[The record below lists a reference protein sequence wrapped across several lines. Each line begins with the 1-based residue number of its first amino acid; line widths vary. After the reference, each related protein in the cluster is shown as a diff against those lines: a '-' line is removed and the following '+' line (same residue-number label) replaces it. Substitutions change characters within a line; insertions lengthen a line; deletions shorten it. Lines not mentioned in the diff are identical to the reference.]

1 MRNDFI
7 GAESAVAGA
16 ILIDA
21 DCLPAVLA
29 LLQPEDFALEPT
41 RAIFAAA
48 RDLDREGKRA
58 DAVTIEAQLAKDGAP
73 LTREYLMQLMETTPT
88 AANVEGYAAIVRE
101 ASQRRQLRTLG
112 ESIVERSQAAESP
125 TEIIGD
131 AARLLE
137 RLEEQDAGDILSS
150 KDAVFQFYRYR
161 DTLEKGSGVAVPTGL
176 TGLDRLL
183 GGGFLDGGLYLA
195 AARPG
200 VGKTTVALTIADNVA
215 QDVGPV
221 LFVSL
226 EMSDEQL
233 TAKRISRCTA
243 LSSSDLLTRKLDGGK
258 YKAITDAGEYL
269 CKLPLFLNR
278 RPRCSVSD
286 IRALAR
292 KVKGL
297 RFVVVDY
304 LGLIQPEGRAQ
315 SRYEAITRISGDL
328 KALARTLNVPILA
341 LSQLN
346 RANEA
351 RADKRPTLADL
362 RDSGSLEQDADGV
375 ILLHRKDYYEDEDSG
390 AAVPIE
396 LHLAKNRHAGVGTI
410 ELAFDKRTSSFV
422 EFENGGRT

>member
-29 LLQPEDFALEPT
+29 LLQPEDFAMEPT
-41 RAIFAAA
+41 RAIFTVA
-48 RDLDREGKRA
+48 RDLDREGERA
-58 DAVTIEAQLAKDGAP
+58 DAVTIEARLAKEGAP

-101 ASQRRQLRTLG
+101 ASQRRRLRALG
-112 ESIVERSQAAESP
+112 ESIVERAQAAENP
-125 TEIIGD
+125 AEIIGD

-137 RLEEQDAGDILSS
+137 QLEEQDAGDILSS

-161 DTLEKGSGVAVPTGL
+161 DTLEKGGGVAVPTGL

-243 LSSSDLLTRKLDGGK
+243 LSSTDLLTRGLDDDR
-258 YKAITDAGEYL
+258 YKAVAAAGKYL
-269 CKLPLFLNR
+269 CKLPLYLNR
-278 RPRCSVSD
+278 RPRCTVSD

-292 KVKGL
+292 KIKGL

-304 LGLIQPEGRAQ
+304 LGLIQPEGRTL
-315 SRYEAITRISGDL
+315 SRYEAVTRISGDL
-328 KALARTLNVPILA
+328 KALARTLGVPVLA
-341 LSQLN
+341 LCQLN

-351 RADKRPTLADL
+351 RADKRPSLADL

-396 LHLAKNRHAGVGTI
+396 LHLAKNRHAGVGKI

-422 EFENGGRT
+422 EFENRA

>member
-41 RAIFAAA
+41 RAIFTAA
-48 RDLDREGKRA
+48 RDLDREGERA
-58 DAVTIEAQLAKDGAP
+58 DAVTIEARLAKDGAP

-101 ASQRRQLRTLG
+101 ASQRRRLRTLG
-112 ESIVERSQAAESP
+112 ESIVERAQAAENP
-125 TEIIGD
+125 AEIIGD

-137 RLEEQDAGDILSS
+137 QLEEQDAGDILSS

-161 DTLEKGSGVAVPTGL
+161 DALEKGGGVAVPTGL

-243 LSSSDLLTRKLDGGK
+243 LSSTDLLTRGMDDGK
-258 YKAITDAGEYL
+258 YKAVAAAGEYL
-269 CKLPLFLNR
+269 CKLPLYLNR
-278 RPRCSVSD
+278 RPRCTVSD

-304 LGLIQPEGRAQ
+304 LGLIQPEERTP
-315 SRYEAITRISGDL
+315 SRYEAVTRISGDL
-328 KALARTLNVPILA
+328 KALARTLGVPVLA
-341 LSQLN
+341 LCQLN

-351 RADKRPTLADL
+351 RADKRPSLADL

-396 LHLAKNRHAGVGTI
+396 LHLAKNRHAGVGKM

-422 EFENGGRT
+422 EFENRA